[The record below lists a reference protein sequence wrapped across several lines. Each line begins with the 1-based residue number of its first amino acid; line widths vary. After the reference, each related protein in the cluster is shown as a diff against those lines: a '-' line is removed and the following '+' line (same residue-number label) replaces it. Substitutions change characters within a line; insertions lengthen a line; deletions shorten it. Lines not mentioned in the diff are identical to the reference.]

1 MKALLLPLAACAAL
15 AGCATYG
22 DPYGYSHP
30 TTVYPATGVY
40 QTMPGYT
47 YGTYGAPS
55 GYYGS
60 GSYPVYQDDRRGMRG
75 RDRDRDRDRD
85 GIPNRVDRDRDGDG
99 VPNERDARPNNPR
112 RY

>member
-22 DPYGYSHP
+22 DPYGYSYP
-30 TTVYPATGVY
+30 TTVYPS
-40 QTMPGYT
+40 GYA
-47 YGTYGAPS
+47 YGTYGVPS
-55 GYYGS
+55 ASVYYGS
-60 GSYPVYQDDRRGMRG
+60 GSYPVYQGDRRGM
-75 RDRDRDRDRD
+75 RDRDRD

-99 VPNERDARPNNPR
+99 VPNDQDARPNNPR